1 MKPQFALIGFII
13 LFIAAIILNTSSVVA
28 HNFKSD
34 ESAEFLTFV
43 DKVMAELQLV
53 LSSIQDNDINMAK
66 KHGEIANEL
75 YWLSFQKQ
83 IAEKNNR
90 IATNLK
96 DSLSVLQNS
105 SFNTIDD
112 IDKINATIKNIEE
125 TLAESISIRVNP
137 EHINNA
143 TIQMLHLTNLLNSID
158 IYYTKGVD
166 TSTSNIRNVEYSYNN
181 SEMRI
186 DKNLSPE
193 NYTKT
198 TIDDLVFY
206 QSALE
211 LAKYTE
217 KLFDTELNKYLLNDE
232 TKIQFI
238 HDNLGN
244 LKSAIDSKM
253 GYEYIYH
260 LISSTQSML
269 NQNFN
274 LSLT

>member
-1 MKPQFALIGFII
+1 
-13 LFIAAIILNTSSVVA
+13 
-28 HNFKSD
+28 
-34 ESAEFLTFV
+34 
-43 DKVMAELQLV
+43 
-53 LSSIQDNDINMAK
+53 
-66 KHGEIANEL
+66 
-75 YWLSFQKQ
+75 LSFQKQ